1 MNIYECFNSPLKL
14 WRSPSV
20 LANKIFVFL
29 SLALCPRVVFFF
41 EQIPNVRPSHF
52 VDGFNLAT
60 RPPPS
65 FSPLIETKL
74 SAGKTFQN
82 SQTSRSWYWGN
93 QFRPF
98 LSQRLA
104 LWCKVGEGAGRNYSL
119 LFHCFLPHQPS
130 SQHKLSKTIN

>member
-1 MNIYECFNSPLKL
+1 MNIYECFNSPFKL

-20 LANKIFVFL
+20 LANKILLFL
-29 SLALCPRVVFFF
+29 SLARCPRVVFFF

-52 VDGFNLAT
+52 VDGFNLTT
-60 RPPPS
+60 RPPS

-98 LSQRLA
+98 LSQRLT

>member
-1 MNIYECFNSPLKL
+1 M

-29 SLALCPRVVFFF
+29 SLARCPCVVFFF

-52 VDGFNLAT
+52 VDGFNLTT
-60 RPPPS
+60 RPPS

-82 SQTSRSWYWGN
+82 SQTSQSWYWGN
-93 QFRPF
+93 QLRPF
-98 LSQRLA
+98 SKPASDLVVQSWR
-104 LWCKVGEGAGRNYSL
+104 GAGRNYSV

-130 SQHKLSKTIN
+130 SQHKLSRIIN